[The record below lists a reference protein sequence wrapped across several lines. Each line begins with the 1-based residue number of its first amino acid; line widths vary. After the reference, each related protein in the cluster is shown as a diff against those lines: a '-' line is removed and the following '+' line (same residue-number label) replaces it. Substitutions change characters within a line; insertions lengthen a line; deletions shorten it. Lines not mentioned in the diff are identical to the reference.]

1 MDISRLRREYPLKKL
16 RRSVLKESPLDQLK
30 VWIDDA
36 AKAEM
41 IEPNAMI
48 LCTATKDGRPSSR
61 TVLLKG
67 ITRGGLVFFTN
78 YESRK
83 ASEIEK
89 NPRASATFLWAALAR
104 QIVVEGKVEKISR
117 RESEDYFAAR
127 PRESRISVFAS
138 KQDEVIASRE
148 ELDKKWEETKSRF
161 EGKDIPLPEFWG
173 GYRLLPDY
181 VEFWQGRPHR
191 LHDRF
196 RYLLKNGSWTIERLS
211 P

>member
-1 MDISRLRREYPLKKL
+1 MDIRKNPLQQL
-16 RRSVLKESPLDQLK
+16 RRSLLKENPLDQLK
-30 VWIDDA
+30 IWIDDTA
-36 AKAEM
+36 NAEI

-48 LCTATKDGRPSSR
+48 LCTASKDGRPSSR

-67 ITRGGLVFFTN
+67 ITKGGLVFFTN

-83 ASEIEK
+83 ALEIEE
-89 NPRASATFLWAALAR
+89 NPRASATFLWTALAR
-104 QIVVEGKVEKISR
+104 QIVVEGRVEKVSR
-117 RESEDYFAAR
+117 SESEDYFATR
-127 PRESRISVFAS
+127 PRESRISAYAS
-138 KQDEVIASRE
+138 KQDEVIASRG
-148 ELDKKWEETKSRF
+148 ELDKKWEETKNRF
-161 EGKDIPLPEFWG
+161 EGKEIPLPEFWG

-196 RYLLKNGSWTIERLS
+196 RYLLKNGSWIIERLS